1 MSVWVASACKM
12 VGDISRELG
21 KTVSFMSNGDRT
33 RVAPRCGA
41 FLALSNVRGFC
52 IAPSVPAPI
61 LGFRT
66 KAATS
71 FLNRSTTVSNGMFS
85 LSAVVIPPWGMNRF
99 CGAVHICPEYR
110 ETENARFRMVSR
122 GSRTESMM
130 TELTPAF
137 SVKVILLGRD
147 SIYSPKVLPPV

>member
-12 VGDISRELG
+12 VGDIRRESG
-21 KTVSFMSNGDRT
+21 KIVSFMSKGDRT
-33 RVAPRCGA
+33 TVAPRCTA
-41 FLALSNVRGFC
+41 FLALSNVCGFC

-61 LGFRT
+61 LGFKT

-71 FLNRSTTVSNGMFS
+71 FLNTSTTVSNGMFS
-85 LSAVVIPPWGMNRF
+85 LSVVVIPPSGMNRF

-110 ETENARFRMVSR
+110 ETEKARFRMTSR
-122 GSRTESMM
+122 RSRTESMM

-137 SVKVILLGRD
+137 SVNVILLGRD
-147 SIYSPKVLPPV
+147 ST